1 MSLTPKLGEGEFEP
15 YPIRA
20 DVSVHS
26 YTIEEKGRAMS
37 NVKVNVCR
45 AALLA
50 AALALPLAAR
60 ANAVGDFYKG
70 KTVAI
75 IVGFGAGGGY
85 DLYARTL
92 ARHLGNHLAGHPNVV
107 VQNMVGAGGVTA
119 ANHVYAIAAKDGT
132 VIAAVS
138 QYAAMYE
145 LLDGKGAKYDAAKFQ
160 WLGSMTFS
168 DNVAYTWNTTGI
180 KTFDDLKKREIP
192 VGGSGVISDANIY
205 PNIMNAL
212 LGTKFKII
220 NGYSG
225 TNETNL
231 AIERGEL
238 FGRGGGSYASL
249 VSTRPEWLRDH
260 KITILI
266 QVGTEKEP
274 DLPNVP
280 LLTDLVK
287 PGEARQIADLV
298 TMPVAIGYNE
308 WMAPGV
314 PKDRVQAMRAAY
326 AAVLKDP
333 ALLAEA
339 KKEQLEIRPKTGDQL
354 GALVKDAAR
363 IPKPVLEKTK
373 AILGW

>member
-1 MSLTPKLGEGEFEP
+1 
-15 YPIRA
+15 
-20 DVSVHS
+20 
-26 YTIEEKGRAMS
+26 
-37 NVKVNVCR
+37 VKANFCR

-50 AALALPLAAR
+50 AALTLPAAAR
-60 ANAVGDFYKG
+60 ADAVGDFYKG

-75 IVGFGAGGGY
+75 VVGFGPGGGY

-92 ARHLGNHLAGHPNVV
+92 ARHLGSHLPGKPNVV

-119 ANHVYAIAAKDGT
+119 ANHVYVTAPKDGT

-138 QYAAMYE
+138 QYATMYK
-145 LLDGKGAKYDAAKFQ
+145 LLDGKGAKYDPAKFQ

-168 DNVAYTWNTTGI
+168 DNIAYTWNATGI
-180 KTFDDLKKREIP
+180 KTLDDLKKREIP

-238 FGRGGGSYASL
+238 FGRGGGSYESL
-249 VSTRPEWLRDH
+249 ATTHSNWLQEK

-274 DLPNVP
+274 NLPNVP

-287 PGEARQIADLV
+287 GEEAHQIAALV

-314 PKDRVQAMRAAY
+314 PKDRLQAMRAAY
-326 AAVLKDP
+326 AASLKDP
-333 ALLAEA
+333 ALLADA
-339 KKEQLEIRPKTGDQL
+339 VKQKLEIRAKTGQQL
-354 GALVKDAAR
+354 EALVKDAAK
-363 IPKPVLEKTK
+363 IPKPVLEKTAK
-373 AILGW
+373 ILEW

>member
-1 MSLTPKLGEGEFEP
+1 MASSSKHVRYFPLT
-15 YPIRA
+15 
-20 DVSVHS
+20 
-26 YTIEEKGRAMS
+26 
-37 NVKVNVCR
+37 
-45 AALLA
+45 AAVLTA
-50 AALALPLAAR
+50 SLALSAPTAAR
-60 ANAVGDFYKG
+60 ADAVGDFYKG
-70 KTVAI
+70 KTISI

-92 ARHLGNHLAGHPNVV
+92 ARHLGAHLPGKPNVV
-107 VQNMVGAGGVTA
+107 VQNMTGAGGVTA
-119 ANHVYAIAAKDGT
+119 ANHVYNTAPKDGT

-138 QYAAMYE
+138 QYAAMYQ
-145 LLDGKGAKYDAAKFQ
+145 LLDGKGAKYDPAKFQ

-168 DNVAYTWNTTGI
+168 NNVAYTWNATGI

-249 VSTRPEWLRDH
+249 VTTRPEWLRDK
-260 KITILI
+260 KITILV

-287 PGEARQIADLV
+287 GEEAHQIAALV

-314 PKDRVQAMRAAY
+314 PKDRVQALRAAY
-326 AAVLKDP
+326 TAALKDKG
-333 ALLAEA
+333 LLAEA
-339 KKEQLEIRPKTGDQL
+339 AKQKLDVRAKTGEQLE
-354 GALVKDAAR
+354 ALVRDAAKL
-363 IPKPVLEKTK
+363 PKPVLAKTK
-373 AILGW
+373 SILQW

>member
-1 MSLTPKLGEGEFEP
+1 MAAVLT
-15 YPIRA
+15 A
-20 DVSVHS
+20 S
-26 YTIEEKGRAMS
+26 
-37 NVKVNVCR
+37 
-45 AALLA
+45 
-50 AALALPLAAR
+50 LALSATTAAR
-60 ANAVGDFYKG
+60 ADAVGDFYKG

-92 ARHLGNHLAGHPNVV
+92 ARHLGAHLPGKPTVV
-107 VQNMVGAGGVTA
+107 VQNMTGAGGVTA
-119 ANHVYAIAAKDGT
+119 ANHVYNSAPKDGT

-138 QYAAMYE
+138 QYAAMYQ
-145 LLDGKGAKYDAAKFQ
+145 LLDGKGAKYDPAKFQ

-168 DNVAYTWNTTGI
+168 NNVAYTWNATGI

-249 VSTRPEWLRDH
+249 VTTRPEWLRDK
-260 KITILI
+260 KITILV

-287 PGEARQIADLV
+287 GEEAHQIAALV

-314 PKDRVQAMRAAY
+314 PKDRVQALRAAY
-326 AAVLKDP
+326 TAALKDKG
-333 ALLAEA
+333 LLAEA
-339 KKEQLEIRPKTGDQL
+339 AKQKLDVRAKTGEQLE
-354 GALVKDAAR
+354 ALVRDAAKL
-363 IPKPVLEKTK
+363 PKPVLAKTK
-373 AILGW
+373 SILQW

>member
-1 MSLTPKLGEGEFEP
+1 
-15 YPIRA
+15 
-20 DVSVHS
+20 
-26 YTIEEKGRAMS
+26 MS
-37 NVKVNVCR
+37 NVKANLCR

-50 AALALPLAAR
+50 AALALPAAAR
-60 ANAVGDFYKG
+60 ADAVGDFYKG

-92 ARHLGNHLAGHPNVV
+92 ASHLGAHLPGKPNVV
-107 VQNMVGAGGVTA
+107 VQNMTGAGGVTA
-119 ANHVYAIAAKDGT
+119 ANHVYVAAPKDGT

-138 QYAAMYE
+138 QYAAMYK
-145 LLDGKGAKYDAAKFQ
+145 LLDGKGAKYDPAKFQ

-168 DNVAYTWNTTGI
+168 NNVAYTWNTTGI
-180 KTFDDLKKREIP
+180 KTFDDLKKRDIP
-192 VGGSGVISDANIY
+192 VGGSGVVSDANIY
-205 PNIMNAL
+205 PRIMNAL
-212 LGTKFKII
+212 LDTKFKII
-220 NGYSG
+220 NGYKG

-249 VSTRPEWLRDH
+249 VSTRPEWLRDR

-287 PGEARQIADLV
+287 GGEAYQIAALV

-314 PKDRVQAMRAAY
+314 PKDRVEAMRAAY
-326 AAVLKDP
+326 AAALKDP

-339 KKEQLEIRPKTGDQL
+339 KKEQLEIRPKTGEQL
-354 GALVKDAAR
+354 AALVEEAAK
-363 IPKPVLEKTK
+363 IPQPVLAKTK
-373 AILGW
+373 KILGW

>member
-1 MSLTPKLGEGEFEP
+1 
-15 YPIRA
+15 
-20 DVSVHS
+20 
-26 YTIEEKGRAMS
+26 MS
-37 NVKVNVCR
+37 NVKANLCR
-45 AALLA
+45 AALVA
-50 AALALPLAAR
+50 AVLALPAA
-60 ANAVGDFYKG
+60 AHADAVGDFYKG

-85 DLYARTL
+85 DLYALTL
-92 ARHLGNHLAGHPNVV
+92 ARRLGDHLAGHPTVV
-107 VQNMVGAGGVTA
+107 VQNMTGAGGVTA
-119 ANHVYAIAAKDGT
+119 ANHVYNAAPKDGT

-138 QYAAMYE
+138 QYAAMYK
-145 LLDGKGAKYDAAKFQ
+145 LLDGKGAKYDPAKFQ

-168 DNVAYTWNTTGI
+168 DNVAYTWNATGI
-180 KTFDDLKKREIP
+180 RTFADLKKREIP
-192 VGGSGVISDANIY
+192 VGGSGVVSDANIY
-205 PNIMNAL
+205 PRIMNAL

-220 NGYSG
+220 NGYTG

-287 PGEARQIADLV
+287 GGEAHQIAALV

-314 PKDRVQAMRAAY
+314 PKDRVQAMRKAY
-326 AAVLKDP
+326 AAALKDP

-339 KKEQLEIRPKTGDQL
+339 KKEQLEIRPKTGEEL
-354 GALVKDAAR
+354 AALVKEAAK
-363 IPKPVLEKTK
+363 IPQPVLDKTK
-373 AILGW
+373 KILGW

>member
-1 MSLTPKLGEGEFEP
+1 MASSGKH
-15 YPIRA
+15 
-20 DVSVHS
+20 VHCF
-26 YTIEEKGRAMS
+26 A
-37 NVKVNVCR
+37 
-45 AALLA
+45 LA
-50 AALALPLAAR
+50 AAALTASLALSAPTVAHADSV
-60 ANAVGDFYKG
+60 ADFYKG

-92 ARHLGNHLAGHPNVV
+92 ARHLGAHLPGKPNVV
-107 VQNMVGAGGVTA
+107 VQNMTGAGGVTA
-119 ANHVYAIAAKDGT
+119 ANHVYNAAPKDGT
-132 VIAAVS
+132 AIAAVS
-138 QYAAMYE
+138 QYAAMYQ
-145 LLDGKGAKYDAAKFQ
+145 LLDGKGAKYDPAKFQ

-168 DNVAYTWNTTGI
+168 NNVAYTWNETGI

-274 DLPNVP
+274 ELPNVP

-287 PGEARQIADLV
+287 GGEAHQIAALV

-314 PKDRVQAMRAAY
+314 PNDRVQALRAAY
-326 AAVLKDP
+326 AAALKDP
-333 ALLAEA
+333 GLLADAEKQKLEIRA
-339 KKEQLEIRPKTGDQL
+339 KTGEQLES
-354 GALVKDAAR
+354 LVRDAAK
-363 IPKPVLEKTK
+363 IPKPVLAKTK
-373 AILGW
+373 AILQW